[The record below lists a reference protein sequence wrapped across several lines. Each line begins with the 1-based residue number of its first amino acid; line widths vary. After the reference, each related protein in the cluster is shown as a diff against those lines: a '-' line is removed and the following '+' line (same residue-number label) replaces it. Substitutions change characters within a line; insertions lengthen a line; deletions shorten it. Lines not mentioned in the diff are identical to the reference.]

1 MRTDI
6 ADIEVG
12 YTEAGAGV
20 PVVLIHGL
28 AEDRGSWREVQSRLA
43 DFHSYA
49 VDLRGHGESSVGSS
63 DGTLAQLGG
72 DLIGFLEKISG
83 PAACV
88 GYSLGGTVVLWAAAH
103 RPELFRHAV
112 VAGTSSV
119 VGRAAVGFFESRI
132 ETLQRD
138 FAAFAD
144 ALKSDTASQL
154 VAATDLVDEV
164 ARRRVQ
170 AVNDGRGYVNA
181 ARAMIRMASEPLT
194 PLLPKVRC
202 PVDVIYGDRDV
213 FCPEKA
219 VDILA
224 QGIPHMVRHKLA
236 DAGHLMSIDQPLAYA
251 ETIRAALLRRSEA
264 GDAQSIDS
272 IQGEH

>member
-1 MRTDI
+1 MRADI
-6 ADIEVG
+6 ADIEIG
-12 YTEAGAGV
+12 YTISGAGS
-20 PVVLIHGL
+20 PVVLVHGL
-28 AEDRGSWREVQSRLA
+28 AEDRRSWSSVQAQLEGVR
-43 DFHSYA
+43 SYA
-49 VDLRGHGESSVGSS
+49 VDLRGHGESSVG
-63 DGTLAQLGG
+63 DAAGTLAQLGA

-103 RPELFRHAV
+103 RPDLFRHAV

-119 VGRAAVGFFESRI
+119 VGKAAVGFFESRI

-138 FAAFAD
+138 FAAFAE

-154 VAATDLVDEV
+154 VTATGQVDEV
-164 ARRRVQ
+164 ARRRIQ
-170 AVNDGRGYVNA
+170 AVNDGRGYINA

-194 PLLPKVRC
+194 PLLAQVRC
-202 PVDVIYGDRDV
+202 PVDAIYGDQDV

-224 QGIPHMVRHKLA
+224 QGLPHLARHKLSG
-236 DAGHLMSIDQPLAYA
+236 AGHLMSIDQPLAYA
-251 ETIRAALLRRSEA
+251 EAIRAALGRAAAMASH
-264 GDAQSIDS
+264 
-272 IQGEH
+272 QGEH

>member
-1 MRTDI
+1 MRTSI

-12 YTEAGAGV
+12 YTAAGAGA
-20 PVVLIHGL
+20 PAVLIHGL
-28 AEDRGSWREVQSRLA
+28 AEDRSSWSSVQPRLEG
-43 DFHSYA
+43 FRSYA
-49 VDLRGHGESSVGSS
+49 IDLRGHGESSVGHPE
-63 DGTLAQLGG
+63 GTLAQLGM
-72 DLIGFLEKISG
+72 DLIGFLEKVTG

-103 RPELFRHAV
+103 RPDLFRHAV

-119 VGRAAVGFFESRI
+119 VGKAAVGFFQSRI
-132 ETLQRD
+132 ETIQRD
-138 FAAFAD
+138 FAAFAEV
-144 ALKSDTASQL
+144 LRSDTATQL
-154 VAATDLVDEV
+154 ATATERVDEV

-194 PLLPKVRC
+194 PLLPQVRC
-202 PVDVIYGDRDV
+202 PVDAIYGGQDV

-224 QGIPHMVRHKLA
+224 RGLPHMARHKLSG
-236 DAGHLMSIDQPLAYA
+236 AGHLMSIDQPLAYA
-251 ETIRAALLRRSEA
+251 EAIHAALCRDA
-264 GDAQSIDS
+264 KAAAAQSTNS
-272 IQGEH
+272 TEGEH